1 MNNKS
6 PSCLKTTT
14 SPTRLVGSF
23 SQPWMSLR
31 PSIFTSQIISEAF
44 DLSFTTT
51 LLSFVVPS
59 MCLRRNPWECDKREQ
74 LWTYQNVEVAVKS
87 RQTRLEKVWTDR
99 WRIYDN
105 LLFVCM
111 LERFTSWNGTTA
123 GHTHQGLKLLSSQ
136 WVSYE
141 CYGLVLLT
149 EEDENWRYTSKR
161 ESWSGF
167 SSETRSKVTK
177 RMRIIKASDTLPLSM
192 WFFSTRHVRD

>member
-74 LWTYQNVEVAVKS
+74 LWTYQNVLQKKKS
-87 RQTRLEKVWTDR
+87 RERWNKQIHAYQRKRVKEREITRWLWNPGRRGWKKCGLIGEGSMT
-99 WRIYDN
+99 ISFSY
-105 LLFVCM
+105 VC
-111 LERFTSWNGTTA
+111 LK
-123 GHTHQGLKLLSSQ
+123 GLHL
-136 WVSYE
+136 
-141 CYGLVLLT
+141 GM
-149 EEDENWRYTSKR
+149 
-161 ESWSGF
+161 GP
-167 SSETRSKVTK
+167 
-177 RMRIIKASDTLPLSM
+177 PLAI
-192 WFFSTRHVRD
+192 HIRD

>member
-59 MCLRRNPWECDKREQ
+59 MC
-74 LWTYQNVEVAVKS
+74 EVAVKS